1 MNRSI
6 TRPKSHKRLL
16 TLIFTVLL
24 AATIGG
30 GGAAASP
37 APAKGSITIHK
48 FLVDSFENLREGTGS
63 PSDASNLPAGA
74 EKLEGITFRL
84 EKQGD
89 SAFMAVTKATDKN
102 GEIVFPGLEEGI
114 YRVTEL
120 LPEGYSAQN
129 GQFLVPVPL
138 EGRYD
143 VHVYPK
149 NMGKGGTIAKKLDAE
164 KRVYGLEEDIPWAME
179 YPLDGGT
186 KKNFCIYDQMD
197 PRLDYVAGSAALAF
211 LDADRRPASGVSC
224 AEGTGY
230 TERYDA
236 NGHVVTWAFTD
247 AAVQKLTAQGVK
259 YIAVKLRTRVNETAL
274 GTSARPVWNNAGLQF
289 TNAAGD
295 PSERQVFD
303 PGKGT
308 EGANVPKAWLGSI
321 AVVKVSAGDGREKLA
336 GAVFKLAA
344 DEASAKAGRY
354 LQRDGKDMEVTTD
367 AQGKALFDILGAGT
381 YYLTETKAPSGYRQ
395 LKAPVQAVIGNDP
408 EKRLASLEIT
418 NQPQGK
424 EGKPGPVTG
433 DDVKLLA
440 YVLLGAGA
448 AAGLTWLFWPKKKK
462 QNADSDQ

>member
-16 TLIFTVLL
+16 TLVFTVLL

-48 FLVDSFENLREGTGS
+48 FLVGSFENLREGTGS
-63 PSDASNLPAGA
+63 PSDASSLPAGA
-74 EKLEGITFRL
+74 EKLEGISFRL
-84 EKQGD
+84 DKPGD
-89 SAFMAVTKATDKN
+89 SAFAAVTKATDKN
-102 GEIVFPGLEEGI
+102 GEIVFPGLEEGV

-120 LPEGYSAQN
+120 LPEGYSAQKE
-129 GQFLVPVPL
+129 QFLVPVPL

-149 NMGKGGTIAKKLDAE
+149 NMGKGGAIAKQLDAE
-164 KRVYGLEEDIPWAME
+164 QRVYGLEEEIPWAVE
-179 YPLDGGT
+179 YPLDSGT
-186 KKNFCIYDQMD
+186 KKNFYIYDQMD

-211 LDADRRPASGVSC
+211 LDAGRRPASGVSF
-224 AEGTGY
+224 AEGTDY

-236 NGHVVTWAFTD
+236 GMHVVTWAFTD
-247 AAVQKLTAQGVK
+247 AAAQKLTDHGVK

-274 GTSARPVWNNAGLQF
+274 GTAARPVWNNAGLQF

-295 PSERQVFD
+295 PSRQQVFD
-303 PGKGT
+303 PGQGT
-308 EGANVPKAWLGSI
+308 EGANVPKAWLGGI
-321 AVVKVSAGDGREKLA
+321 AVVKVSSGSGRERLA

-367 AQGKALFDILGAGT
+367 ARGEALFDLLGAGT
-381 YYLTETKAPSGYRQ
+381 YYLVETKAPAGYRQ
-395 LKAPVQAVIGNDP
+395 LKAPVRAVIGNDP
-408 EKRLASLEIT
+408 EKRLASLEIS
-418 NQPQGK
+418 NQPQDKG
-424 EGKPGPVTG
+424 GKPGPVTG

-440 YVLLGAGA
+440 YVLGGAGA
-448 AAGLTWLFWPKKKK
+448 VAGLAWLFWPKKKK
-462 QNADSDQ
+462 QNVDSDQ